1 ELREE
6 NRNHPGTHSSVP
18 KRLSDDENAE
28 KAEIVR
34 ALQQTDGNRTQAAK
48 LLETSRV
55 TLWKKIKKYGL
66 DD

>member
-1 ELREE
+1 
-6 NRNHPGTHSSVP
+6 
-18 KRLSDDENAE
+18 LSDDENAE